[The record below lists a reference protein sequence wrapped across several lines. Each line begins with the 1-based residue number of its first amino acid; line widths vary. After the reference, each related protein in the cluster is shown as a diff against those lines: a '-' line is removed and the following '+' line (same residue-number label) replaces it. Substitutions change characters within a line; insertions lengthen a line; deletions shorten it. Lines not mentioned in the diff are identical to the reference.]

1 VPDPL
6 FFIKPV
12 LDPLF
17 FQERVILTPTL
28 DSVEH
33 VNEYMMSL
41 IPGEEKEY
49 LGSNSVCRLGENSE
63 VQSE

>member
-17 FQERVILTPTL
+17 FQERGILAPTL

-33 VNEYMMSL
+33 VNEFMMLL
-41 IPGEEKEY
+41 IPGEEK
-49 LGSNSVCRLGENSE
+49 
-63 VQSE
+63 